1 MRRESASKLL
11 EEGFGRAEEVV
22 GNPDE
27 LDRFLRRL
35 EEKLKEVP
43 LAGEELAMVPVLVE
57 LVKNY
62 AMGVYPDI
70 PVGSLIAI
78 VSALAYFL
86 SPVDFIPDVVPVVG
100 YVDDAAVIAAC
111 LVLVQSDV
119 NEYLAWR
126 DQREG

>member
-1 MRRESASKLL
+1 MRQGSASKLL

-43 LAGEELAMVPVLVE
+43 LAGEGLAMVPVLVE

-62 AMGVYPDI
+62 ATGVYPDI
-70 PVGSLIAI
+70 PIGSLIAI

-86 SPVDFIPDVVPVVG
+86 SPVDLIPDVIPVAG

-111 LVLVQSDV
+111 LALVQSDV
-119 NEYLAWR
+119 NEYRAWR
-126 DQREG
+126 D